1 MQPNLPLNILTVN
14 GRMVVVYEPIAGS
27 ANYMRLI
34 VFMFDPTA
42 NRHPSWA
49 RTPEWLAA
57 YNAALAAPV
66 PDVNLMRAV
75 TDLMTKDAL
84 VIPVNQGG
92 RGWVLGNYV
101 KDLCE
106 QIQVLEITLMPGWI
120 NNR

>member
-1 MQPNLPLNILTVN
+1 
-14 GRMVVVYEPIAGS
+14 
-27 ANYMRLI
+27 
-34 VFMFDPTA
+34 MFDPAA

-57 YNAALAAPV
+57 YNTALSAPI
-66 PDVNLMRAV
+66 PDLNLMRAV

-101 KDLCE
+101 KDPVRDTGPVDYVNAWLDK
-106 QIQVLEITLMPGWI
+106 
-120 NNR
+120 